1 MEHVCL
7 VFMYL
12 TQSNVDI
19 THVEMEDNSL
29 GAAGTRYIT
38 DLLRTNSCIQSLV

>member
-1 MEHVCL
+1 
-7 VFMYL
+7 MYL